1 MWYDNKAKLAFVEN
15 LLGESEKLMWQ
26 QWRTMYPEAYSA
38 LEAITDEPQNI
49 TSQVRPSFFS
59 NLFKTL
65 TPEQNLLLE
74 NPFTPQEIKDAIWD
88 CGGEKA
94 PGPDGFSFKLIKKY
108 WDILGP
114 DIIKYVSDFHL
125 SPHIPRG
132 CNSSFII
139 LVPKFEDPLTIGDF
153 RPISLIGCKYKIIA
167 KILANRLAI
176 VILSIIGEVQM
187 AFLKGRQIADGPLLV
202 NEIISWA
209 KKHKKKLILFKVDL
223 EKAFD
228 TLNWSF
234 LDSIMSQMSF
244 GVKWRSWIQ
253 VCLNSAYASVLVNGS
268 PTKEFKIERGL
279 RQGDPLSPFLFIL
292 AIEALNVAFLEARY
306 KNIFIGVE
314 VGIDKVPISHLQF
327 ADDALFIG
335 QWSLLNAKNMSRIL
349 TCFHLASGLKVNFNK
364 SKLFGIGVHTHELN
378 SMADSI
384 GCQESQLPCTY
395 LGLPIGANMSRCSNW
410 SPLIECFNK
419 RLSKWKCKTLS
430 YGARLTL
437 IKSVLG
443 SLGTYYFSTYKAP
456 TTIINK
462 LESIRRN
469 FVWGGNSEER
479 KIAWIAWDKVIAP
492 LAQGGLNIGSLKVLN
507 QAMLAKW
514 WWRFLKE
521 ENALW
526 RKVIASIHGP
536 HGGRTTGSISSYKS
550 GPWYQIMKLKD
561 DILSCGISLPSLF
574 KRKIGNG
581 LNTKFWLD
589 S

>member
-1 MWYDNKAKLAFVEN
+1 MAHGSQNHRDKIVEIDQRAERSPLSVGDIDARTSIVKSLTVLEHKNIKDLRQKAKVKWSLEGDEN
-15 LLGESEKLMWQ
+15 SG
-26 QWRTMYPEAYSA
+26 
-38 LEAITDEPQNI
+38 
-49 TSQVRPSFFS
+49 FFHG

-65 TPEQNLLLE
+65 TPEQNLIIE

-108 WDILGP
+108 WDILGS

-125 SPHIPRG
+125 SPPH
-132 CNSSFII
+132 
-139 LVPKFEDPLTIGDF
+139 T
-153 RPISLIGCKYKIIA
+153 
-167 KILANRLAI
+167 
-176 VILSIIGEVQM
+176 
-187 AFLKGRQIADGPLLV
+187 
-202 NEIISWA
+202 
-209 KKHKKKLILFKVDL
+209 
-223 EKAFD
+223 
-228 TLNWSF
+228 
-234 LDSIMSQMSF
+234 
-244 GVKWRSWIQ
+244 
-253 VCLNSAYASVLVNGS
+253 
-268 PTKEFKIERGL
+268 
-279 RQGDPLSPFLFIL
+279 
-292 AIEALNVAFLEARY
+292 AR
-306 KNIFIGVE
+306 
-314 VGIDKVPISHLQF
+314 DKVPISHLQF

-349 TCFHLASGLKVNFNK
+349 TYFHLASGLKVNFNK

-384 GCQESQLPCTY
+384 GCQASQLPCTY

-410 SPLIECFNK
+410 SPLIERFNK

-430 YGARLTL
+430 YGGRLTL

-443 SLGTYYFSTYKAP
+443 SLGSYYFSTYKAP

-469 FVWGGNSEER
+469 FFWGGNSEER
-479 KIAWIAWDKVIAP
+479 KIAWIAWDKFIAP
-492 LAQGGLNIGSLKVLN
+492 LAQGGLNIGILKVLN

-526 RKVIASIHGP
+526 TKVIASIYGP
-536 HGGRTTGSISSYKS
+536 HGGLTTGSISSYKS

-561 DILSCGISLPSLF
+561 DLLSCGISLPSLF

-589 S
+589 SWIGGPPICNVFPRLYRLDKNNECLVVDRAPLNVPASTNIDAPVSLRVSNLGPRSTSPTAIELSANLTLPIPRACHSLGSGPDLYRQQQNFKNIKI